1 MFHLV
6 LSRGTTPHVTLSP
19 RFNAADNVEEIFAS
33 MEAVSSRRD
42 QLWLKRACLAR
53 DGGRCVIT
61 GAYDPEAYLRLAP
74 HIRALHLDCD
84 TEAAHIVPF
93 ALGSSVVRPQ
103 SLKNKRIST
112 NQLLASRTK
121 RVASGTL
128 YIDIFQESAPSCRLR
143 PNRSMTHQML

>member
-6 LSRGTTPHVTLSP
+6 LSRGTTPHVILSP
-19 RFNAADNVEEIFAS
+19 QFNAADDVEEISAS

-42 QLWLKRACLAR
+42 QSWLESACLAR
-53 DGGRCVIT
+53 DGGKCVIT
-61 GAYDPEAYLRLAP
+61 GAYDPKAYLKLAP
-74 HIRALHLDCD
+74 HIRILHFDCD

-103 SLKNKRIST
+103 SLKNKKEFT
-112 NQLLASRTK
+112 NQLLTSRIK

-128 YIDIFQESAPSCRLR
+128 YIDIFQKSAPSCRLG
-143 PNRSMTHQML
+143 PNRSMIHQML

>member
-6 LSRGTTPHVTLSP
+6 LSRSTTPHVTPS
-19 RFNAADNVEEIFAS
+19 AADDVEEISAS
-33 MEAVSSRRD
+33 MEAASSRRD
-42 QLWLKRACLAR
+42 QPWLERACLVR

-61 GAYDPEAYLRLAP
+61 GAYDQRAYLSLAS
-74 HIRALHLDCD
+74 HIRVLHLDCN

-103 SLKNKRIST
+103 SLKNKRIFT
-112 NQLLASRTK
+112 NQLLASRIK

-128 YIDIFQESAPSCRLR
+128 YIDIFQESAPSCRLG
-143 PNRSMTHQML
+143 PKRSMAHQML